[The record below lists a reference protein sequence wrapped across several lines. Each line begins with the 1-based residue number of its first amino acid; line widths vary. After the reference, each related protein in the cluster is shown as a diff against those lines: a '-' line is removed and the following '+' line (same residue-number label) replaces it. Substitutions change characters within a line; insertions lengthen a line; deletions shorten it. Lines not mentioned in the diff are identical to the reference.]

1 MSALLPG
8 PGKDIV
14 DAINA
19 RFAQGGPS
27 DDIARAGVLIR
38 AFDEITHPELP
49 WLPCPMVWKGRAL
62 SCGKFGDRFPSTLL
76 YPGQTDIYSK
86 GEGGFVINPS
96 GVAILCSYDH
106 DGLTMKPEKLC
117 HPPGVSNTCIP
128 GCGTERCPEDKFW
141 RCAYPAD
148 RLQLMMESHQ
158 ARTGRA
164 KDHNEVRRL
173 LWPVTP
179 DSRPPSVSV

>member
-1 MSALLPG
+1 
-8 PGKDIV
+8 
-14 DAINA
+14 
-19 RFAQGGPS
+19 
-27 DDIARAGVLIR
+27 
-38 AFDEITHPELP
+38 
-49 WLPCPMVWKGRAL
+49 MVWKGRAL

-164 KDHNEVRRL
+164 KDHNEVVLNADVWVSNLPRTIEAIFYLQSSNDAYRQRAEGVHSAFL
-173 LWPVTP
+173 DAYGVTAAITPLVLFDPSRWPNAMFSCV
-179 DSRPPSVSV
+179 RCM